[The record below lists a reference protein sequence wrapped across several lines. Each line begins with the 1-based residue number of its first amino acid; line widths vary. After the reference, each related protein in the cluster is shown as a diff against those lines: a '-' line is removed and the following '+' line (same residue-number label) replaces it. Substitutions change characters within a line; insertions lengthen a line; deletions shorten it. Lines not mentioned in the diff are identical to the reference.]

1 MMIDADW
8 KVARF
13 ELTKPKTETI
23 TIRMSKD
30 LLKGIKDEAK
40 KLGLDYQKFMRIMM
54 ENHRDVLPTC
64 LGPLIKIASKH
75 SLDLKIF
82 KKSLLIQILDYI
94 DPLARFSQFKKKL
107 GKMGAHKYHFRP
119 TPPC

>member
-1 MMIDADW
+1 MKKSGKSSLRSKKPNLLDDPVAGYLSEMMIDAVW

-13 ELTKPKTETI
+13 EHTKPKTETI

-54 ENHRDVLPTC
+54 ENHIRRNKA
-64 LGPLIKIASKH
+64 G
-75 SLDLKIF
+75 
-82 KKSLLIQILDYI
+82 
-94 DPLARFSQFKKKL
+94 
-107 GKMGAHKYHFRP
+107 
-119 TPPC
+119 